1 MGLPLYGI
9 AIFRIFVLE
18 YYMELS
24 RRGVRAG
31 IMIALV
37 VSFFD
42 YFQGEEVSFYSI
54 SFFLVVFIVGYEV
67 LLFLENIIKSKLR

>member
-54 SFFLVVFIVGYEV
+54 SFF
-67 LLFLENIIKSKLR
+67 

>member
-1 MGLPLYGI
+1 
-9 AIFRIFVLE
+9 
-18 YYMELS
+18 MELS

-67 LLFLENIIKSKLR
+67 ILFLENIIKSKLR